1 MNDRE
6 ACNAMPNM
14 EMRQSQRLEQ
24 KQKLVLT
31 QKIQQSLEMLQLPS
45 LDLEKLIQQE
55 LEENPLLETAQDEGQ
70 TEAGSDAEEEAEGID
85 EEPERD
91 DSEEE
96 DPLDILKQIEEN
108 EGYGSGGGG
117 GSYSDD
123 EEPWR
128 PEPVKEPTLYE
139 HLLEQVYNRRLSPE
153 MEEAATYVVYS
164 LDRHG
169 LLSLS
174 DEELQAG
181 WDGAPDLLW
190 RAVDLVGDLE
200 PTGVGSRSASEALLE
215 QLEAEGMDPESLE
228 YRMVR
233 DHFEDMVE
241 RRLPAIARAEG
252 VTPHRV
258 QEAMDSISHLDPW
271 PGSDFA
277 GSSNSVV
284 IPDIIIREIDG
295 ELRAFLNDTRFP
307 TLHISA
313 RNRRILESPNTP
325 QKEKEYV
332 KNKFKRASWFIKA
345 IAQRQE
351 TMQKIGTFLADY
363 QEDFFRQG
371 ISGLRPLTL
380 QQVAD
385 ALDYNQSTISRA
397 INGKYIQSPRG
408 VHEMRFLFSR
418 GLGEGADQMS
428 TRTVKEEL
436 RKLIASEDKQKP
448 YSDARLAEMLR
459 ARGMDVKRRT
469 VANYR
474 NDLGIES
481 ARKRRVY

>member
-1 MNDRE
+1 
-6 ACNAMPNM
+6 MPNM

-55 LEENPLLETAQDEGQ
+55 LEENPLLETAEDEGR
-70 TEAGSDAEEEAEGID
+70 TESDLDSEDGEVE
-85 EEPERD
+85 EEPERED
-91 DSEEE
+91 ADEE

-108 EGYGSGGGG
+108 EGYGSSGGG
-117 GSYSDD
+117 GSRGSD
-123 EEPWR
+123 EEPWY

-139 HLLEQVYNRRLSPE
+139 HLLEQVYNRRPGREL
-153 MEEAATYVVYS
+153 EEAAVYVVYS

-174 DEELQAG
+174 DEDLRAG
-181 WDGAPDLLW
+181 WEGAPELLD
-190 RAVDLVGDLE
+190 RAVELVQDLE
-200 PTGVGSRSASEALLE
+200 PLGVGARSASGALLV
-215 QLEAEGMDPESLE
+215 QLQAEGMDPDSLE

-233 DHFEDMVE
+233 DHFADMVE
-241 RRLPAIARAEG
+241 RRIPAIARAEG

-284 IPDIIIREIDG
+284 IPDIIIRDIDG

-325 QKEKEYV
+325 DKEKEYV

-351 TMQKIGTFLADY
+351 TMQKIGTFLAEY
-363 QEDFFRQG
+363 QEGFFRSG
-371 ISGLRPLTL
+371 ISALRPLTL

-418 GLGEGADQMS
+418 GLGEGAGQMS

-436 RKLIASEDKQKP
+436 RKLIASEDRHKP
-448 YSDARLAEMLR
+448 YSDARLAEMLQ

-474 NDLGIES
+474 KDLGIES
-481 ARKRRVY
+481 ARKRRIY